1 MCRSKQIFCGAKNF
15 CPNFP
20 KLSRKVVL
28 WILPKN
34 VLSQS
39 WRPFLVWPPERYS
52 FVFLQMLGDIFEVK
66 QRWGPFFPRYSRILP
81 RYFRILPRFSGIS
94 PKFSGIFPGFLTNQN
109 FCGCACTP
117 CLLHPLPPTPLF
129 QGKVFGMFIS
139 TRTYH
144 HQRFFLGRR
153 VCLFS
158 K

>member
-28 WILPKN
+28 WILPEN
-34 VLSQS
+34 FLSQR

-94 PKFSGIFPGFLTNQN
+94 PKFSGIFPGLLTNQN

-117 CLLHPLPPTPLF
+117 CLLHHCSRAKCLGCLSLRLRIIIN
-129 QGKVFGMFIS
+129 V
-139 TRTYH
+139 
-144 HQRFFLGRR
+144 FFLGRR
-153 VCLFS
+153 VYFFS